1 MQYRKLS
8 NLATSDHLAH
18 TVPMTKID
26 IISDPI
32 CPWCYIGKTRLDRA
46 LEVNPSHNFIIE
58 WHPFQL
64 NPTMPS
70 EGMDRR
76 EYLEAKF
83 GGQDGAMKV
92 YGQIDQVARETGLDV
107 NFAGIKRTPNTIDA
121 HRLIHWAGIDG
132 KQNAVVDRLFK
143 AYFKEGR
150 DISDHSVLV
159 RIASAAGMDA
169 DATRILLKS
178 DADTDDIRARDTDA
192 RRKGIQGVPA
202 FVVANEYV
210 VQGAQP
216 METWNNIIQEITENN
231 A

>member
-1 MQYRKLS
+1 
-8 NLATSDHLAH
+8 
-18 TVPMTKID
+18 
-26 IISDPI
+26 
-32 CPWCYIGKTRLDRA
+32 
-46 LEVNPSHNFIIE
+46 
-58 WHPFQL
+58 
-64 NPTMPS
+64 
-70 EGMDRR
+70 
-76 EYLEAKF
+76 
-83 GGQDGAMKV
+83 
-92 YGQIDQVARETGLDV
+92 
-107 NFAGIKRTPNTIDA
+107 
-121 HRLIHWAGIDG
+121 
-132 KQNAVVDRLFK
+132 LFK

>member
-1 MQYRKLS
+1 VKPK
-8 NLATSDHLAH
+8 LATLIQLAQLGL
-18 TVPMTKID
+18 MTKID

-46 LEVNPSHNFIIE
+46 LEANPNHDFIIE

-64 NPTMPS
+64 NPTMPA

-83 GGQDGAMKV
+83 GGQEGAMKV
-92 YGQIDQVARETGLDV
+92 YGEIDKTARETGLEV

-121 HRLIHWAGIDG
+121 HRLIHWAGIEG
-132 KQNAVVDRLFK
+132 RQNAVVDRLFK
-143 AYFKEGR
+143 AYFQEGR
-150 DISDHSVLV
+150 DISEQSVLV
-159 RIASAAGMDA
+159 RIATAVGMDGEATRRLLDTDA
-169 DATRILLKS
+169 DA
-178 DADTDDIRARDTDA
+178 DDLRARDSDA

-216 METWNNIIQEITENN
+216 VETWENIIQEILENG
-231 A
+231 